1 MPTLLSRILVGAMGL
16 GLGALILIAINQQA
30 PDSSLFQEVQALLEP
45 TWGYVTFADL
55 YLGFFIC
62 AVFIIAA
69 ERRLWAGL
77 AWALPIFFLGNV
89 VTAAW
94 VVFRLPGVVR
104 RLRAV

>member
-1 MPTLLSRILVGAMGL
+1 MVTHIVRVIIGLLGVGL
-16 GLGALILIAINQQA
+16 TALIFIAIDQQA
-30 PDSSLFQEVQALLEP
+30 PDSSLAQEVGALLEP

-55 YLGFFIC
+55 YLGFLIC
-62 AVFIIAA
+62 AAFIVAA

-94 VVFRLPGVVR
+94 VAIRLPGVVR
-104 RLRAV
+104 RLRA